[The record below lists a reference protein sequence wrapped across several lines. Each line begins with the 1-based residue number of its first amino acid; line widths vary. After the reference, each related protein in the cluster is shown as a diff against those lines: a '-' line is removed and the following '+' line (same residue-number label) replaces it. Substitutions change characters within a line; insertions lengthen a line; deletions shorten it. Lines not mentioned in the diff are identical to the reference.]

1 MDKIN
6 FATEVQVLR
15 TEFNSESNKYFLYG
29 CASSDSLDI
38 HNTKMS
44 YECLKGF
51 VLDCQEEN
59 IIVELFH
66 QSKNN
71 YPFTA
76 NIGRVIESNI
86 QFEDEKTKFYV
97 KIEVNYKNPL
107 AKYIWDIIENPSLEF
122 GEPIKFGLS
131 IDGFSNQ
138 FHYEN
143 KIKVYDRVKLKRIA
157 MTNQPSN
164 PDTFIDTIER
174 EANQENI
181 SRDLYTMTPEPLNPN
196 DIEDDINRKCL
207 NREDS
212 TDILSTPHT
221 HEPIPER
228 DLRKKTN
235 DLVNELVSSIE
246 IIQNSGLSTHNVFKI
261 IGMFLEKYEDL
272 YEQIEE
278 EVDCCGVDEQQ
289 TDTTDINNP
298 SFDDENEDDSAL
310 MLRDSSKNTK
320 NNYLERFRKIFEILR
335 ESENGEINQQ
345 SGNGSTD
352 TTTSGRTETELEHK
366 NKRQTSEGQH
376 TESIIEEKT
385 METEVKQEIEQV
397 EEKIDNAKVERDSLV
412 QSIAESVLKS
422 LNEAIVSPLQTKLEE
437 VTRELNVIKNQPASL
452 PANVTGIVQRE
463 ASVIERL
470 RNGQEVSKK
479 ELMAEQNK
487 AIRNIWGLK

>member
-1 MDKIN
+1 
-6 FATEVQVLR
+6 
-15 TEFNSESNKYFLYG
+15 
-29 CASSDSLDI
+29 
-38 HNTKMS
+38 
-44 YECLKGF
+44 
-51 VLDCQEEN
+51 
-59 IIVELFH
+59 
-66 QSKNN
+66 
-71 YPFTA
+71 
-76 NIGRVIESNI
+76 
-86 QFEDEKTKFYV
+86 
-97 KIEVNYKNPL
+97 
-107 AKYIWDIIENPSLEF
+107 
-122 GEPIKFGLS
+122 
-131 IDGFSNQ
+131 
-138 FHYEN
+138 
-143 KIKVYDRVKLKRIA
+143 
-157 MTNQPSN
+157 
-164 PDTFIDTIER
+164 
-174 EANQENI
+174 
-181 SRDLYTMTPEPLNPN
+181 MTPEPLNPN

-207 NREDS
+207 NREDP

-246 IIQNSGLSTHNVFKI
+246 IIQNSGLSTHNIFKI

-320 NNYLERFRKIFEILR
+320 NNYLERFNKIFEILR

-397 EEKIDNAKVERDSLV
+397 EEKSDNARVERDSLV
-412 QSIAESVLKS
+412 Q
-422 LNEAIVSPLQTKLEE
+422 
-437 VTRELNVIKNQPASL
+437 
-452 PANVTGIVQRE
+452 
-463 ASVIERL
+463 
-470 RNGQEVSKK
+470 
-479 ELMAEQNK
+479 
-487 AIRNIWGLK
+487 